1 MTDFVNEITGNTSID
16 LVLKLFL
23 RIIIA
28 CICGAAV
35 GTERSKRLKEA
46 GIRTHCVVACAAAV
60 FMILSKYCFAD
71 LTVDSSGTIFAG
83 DRGADPARIAAQVV
97 SGLGFLGAGVIFK
110 NGSSIKGLT
119 TAAGLWATAAIGMAI
134 GSGMLLIGIFTTL
147 ILVILQILTHRF
159 TIGNDSYVTS
169 RLVIV
174 AKNTK
179 DFHDWLLSRL
189 KSGIQVTDSSITRN
203 ENDTVTYHLTVRMTK
218 SPEFTQLMALL
229 DEKED
234 IISISHITE

>member
-1 MTDFVNEITGNTSID
+1 MTGIIKEITGSVS
-16 LVLKLFL
+16 LVMNFTFFL
-23 RIIIA
+23 RIVVA
-28 CICGAAV
+28 CLCGAAV
-35 GTERSKRLKEA
+35 GTERSRRFKEA

-71 LTVDSSGTIFAG
+71 LAVDSTGTAFVG

-110 NGSSIKGLT
+110 NGNSIKGLT

-134 GSGMLLIGIFTTL
+134 GSGMQLIGLFSTL
-147 ILVILQILTHRF
+147 ILVILQVLTHRF
-159 TIGNDSYVTS
+159 TVGNDSYSTS

-174 AKNTK
+174 ARNSKY
-179 DFHDWLLSRL
+179 FHDWLLAQL
-189 KSGIQVTDSSITRN
+189 NSGIQVSDSSITRN
-203 ENDTVTYHLTVRMTK
+203 ENDTVTYHMTVRTSK
-218 SPEFTQLMALL
+218 NLEFSELMALL

-234 IISISHITE
+234 IISISNSIE